1 MKNSKA
7 SARSPVAADVSF
19 PGRHKV
25 LVWMLGVLFLGMVVR
40 AVYLHV
46 IDRDFLKRQGDA
58 RMLRKETLAAHRGM
72 IMDRNGVPLAVSTP
86 VVSLW
91 VNPKDLKELEHPANP
106 RQKPRI
112 LDVAELARAIGME
125 PGALQDKLD
134 RNANKE
140 FFYLKRH
147 LAPDVAQVVL
157 DRGFPGVYGMNEY
170 KRYYPEGESA
180 SHIIGFTDLDD
191 HGKEG
196 LELALE
202 QELQG
207 KPGQQLVLRDLK
219 GQKVK
224 DIARVRPA
232 VPGKDIEL
240 SFDSRVQYIA
250 YRELAAAVTEH
261 GAKAG
266 IAVALDVET
275 GEVLAMANLPG
286 YNPNNRMGVAVDSL
300 RNRAATD
307 MFEPGSTMKI
317 FTVSAGLESG
327 KYTPSSRFNT
337 NPGTYTVYNKTIRDH
352 ENYGVIDMGTI
363 ITKSSNVGAAQIAL
377 SLPRET
383 LPTFFDRFGFGR
395 VTGSGF
401 PGESRGRI
409 QPPERWN
416 PVEIATMSYGY
427 GITVTALQLAHAYAT
442 VAAGGIERPVS
453 FKKVGGVVPGKR
465 ILSEKIA
472 AELLPMME
480 SVVSS
485 DGTALKAAIPG
496 YRVAGKT
503 GTAHKATGG
512 GYAANDY
519 MSLFV
524 GVAPVSHPKVVMAVI
539 IDNPTKGSYYGGLV
553 AAPVFSKVMAEALR
567 LMNVPTDKPLEPPPP
582 VPAERSLPSD
592 LPPVR
597 GKT

>member
-7 SARSPVAADVSF
+7 PARSVPAADVSF
-19 PGRHKV
+19 PERHRV
-25 LVWMLGVLFLGMVVR
+25 LIWCLGFVFLGMVCR
-40 AVYLHV
+40 AAYLHV

-91 VNPKDLKELEHPANP
+91 VNPKELKELASPVNP
-106 RQKPRI
+106 KQKPRI
-112 LDVAELARAIGME
+112 LDVPELARAIGVE
-125 PGALQDKLD
+125 PKALSD
-134 RNANKE
+134 RLARSANKE
-140 FFYLKRH
+140 FLYLKRH

-191 HGKEG
+191 RGKEG
-196 LELALE
+196 LELALDPV
-202 QELQG
+202 LQG

-219 GQKVK
+219 GRKVK
-224 DIARVRPA
+224 DIARIRPA
-232 VPGKDIEL
+232 EPGRDIHL

-250 YRELAAAVTEH
+250 YRELAAAVAEH

-266 IAVALDVET
+266 IAVAIDVET

-286 YNPNNRMGVAVDSL
+286 YNPNNRAGVAVDSL
-300 RNRAATD
+300 RNRGATD
-307 MFEPGSTMKI
+307 MFEPGSTMKV

-327 KYTPSSRFNT
+327 KYTTSSRFNT
-337 NPGTYTVYNKTIRDH
+337 NPGTYQVYNKTIRDH
-352 ENYGVIDMGTI
+352 ENYGVIDLGTI

-383 LPTFFDRFGFGR
+383 LPTFYDRFGFGR

-401 PGESRGRI
+401 PGESRGRL

-427 GITVTALQLAHAYAT
+427 GLTTTALQLAHAYAT
-442 VAAGGIERPVS
+442 LAAGGVEHPVS
-453 FKKVGGVVPGKR
+453 FQKVIGPVPGKR

-472 AELLPMME
+472 AELMPMME

-485 DGTALKAAIPG
+485 DGTALRAAIPG

-524 GVAPVSHPKVVMAVI
+524 GIAPVSHPKVAMAVV
-539 IDNPTKGSYYGGLV
+539 IDNPSKGSYYGGLV
-553 AAPVFSKVMAEALR
+553 AAPVFSRVMAEALR

-582 VPAERSLPSD
+582 VPAER
-592 LPPVR
+592 PVPGLTAAGDR
-597 GKT
+597 T